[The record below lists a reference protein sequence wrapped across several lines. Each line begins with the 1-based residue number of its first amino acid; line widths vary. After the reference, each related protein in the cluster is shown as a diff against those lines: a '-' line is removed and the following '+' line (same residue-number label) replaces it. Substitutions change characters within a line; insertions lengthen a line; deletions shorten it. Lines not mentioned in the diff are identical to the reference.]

1 MKKGDIMNPDIA
13 KWQKQLVKCIR
24 CGTCRSVCPIFQ
36 FEDNENTTARGKVK
50 LLESVSDGK
59 LDLTPALQERLFKCL
74 MCKACAA
81 GCPSGVKTDELFLN
95 ARKTLVKKNG
105 LPLLKKIAFTG
116 LRFRRFFDLGLRM
129 GATFQN
135 LVLKDA
141 PGGRGKQPRI
151 PIPAAGFDTRRII
164 PTMADK
170 PLRRQLPSVNSVA
183 APKARVAFFTGCM
196 LNYMYPEAGKALVRV
211 LNHNGIEVVIPEE
224 QCCCGTPAF
233 TSGDQET
240 GQFLAEHNINVLAAG
255 NYDAIITG
263 CATCGSAL
271 KLEYGEIISDAT
283 LQKKWEALSEKVYD
297 ITTYLLKI
305 GYDTDF
311 GPVKATVTYHDPCHL
326 VRSMGVSKEPRQ
338 IMKNIPGLIFQEMKE
353 ADKCCGSGGTFNLA
367 HYELSRK
374 INDLKLNNAEATG
387 AEILVT
393 GCSAC
398 RMHIADGLNQ
408 RDSNMKVVHT
418 AEIIDRAYQSAK
430 KGGK

>member
-1 MKKGDIMNPDIA
+1 MKKGDTMNPDIV

-36 FEDNENTTARGKVK
+36 IEDNENTTARGKVK
-50 LLESVSDGK
+50 LLESVADGK

-95 ARKTLVKKNG
+95 ARKSLVKRNG

-116 LRFRRFFDLGLRM
+116 LRFRRLFDLGLRM
-129 GATFQN
+129 GATFQG

-151 PIPAAGFDTRRII
+151 PIPAAGFNARRII
-164 PTMADK
+164 PAMAGN
-170 PLRRQLPSVNSVA
+170 PLRRQLPTVNSVVK
-183 APKARVAFFTGCM
+183 PKARVAFFTGCM

-211 LNHNGIEVVIPEE
+211 LNHNGVEVVIPEE

-240 GQFLAEHNINVLAAG
+240 GQFLAEHNINVLSAG

-271 KLEYGEIISDAT
+271 KLEYGEIIDDQA
-283 LQKKWEALSEKVYD
+283 LKAKWEALSNKVYD
-297 ITTYLLKI
+297 ITTYLTKF
-305 GYDTDF
+305 GYDKNF

-338 IMKNIPGLIFQEMKE
+338 IMKDIPGLVFKEMKE

-374 INDLKLNNAEATG
+374 INDRKLNNAEATG

-418 AEIIDRAYQSAK
+418 AEIIDQAYQAAS